1 MRFSGGA
8 DDTDSDQESGK
19 NTLAISRARHRPQQH
34 FSAQSFQ
41 YIDHNEEAKD
51 MREDGSPDRAA
62 DRRHKSV
69 ERRPADTSDLE
80 LTPSDAGGSGRS
92 SAKSS
97 PRELRVQARG
107 DSPGT
112 AAARHGGASIGREA
126 LGGAQPRRK
135 QALGANA
142 HGRGPLKRPSAVTVA
157 GHFGGARR
165 HAGSIYHDPGRHDA
179 RSLIHARL
187 RARSSAFDL
196 SKDGSARSVSQATV
210 VSVLLLDL

>member
-126 LGGAQPRRK
+126 LGGAHPRRK

-165 HAGSIYHDPGRHDA
+165 HAGSIHHDPGRHDA